1 MKNPSEK
8 NVSGGWF
15 SDKISREDFYR
26 NIKPMYE
33 SDSHEFD
40 SKILDYYDFV
50 LRKKTT
56 DLKELVSAVQE
67 KKKTLQTYTSLALF
81 SSVLSLMAV
90 TMWLYQTGS
99 ISSPFLPFLASAA
112 LLALLNIFIG
122 LKVRALL
129 YG

>member
-8 NVSGGWF
+8 NISGGWF
-15 SDKISREDFYR
+15 SDKISREDFYK
-26 NIKPMYE
+26 NIKPMDEPEYK
-33 SDSHEFD
+33 FD

-90 TMWLYQTGS
+90 TMWLYQTGL